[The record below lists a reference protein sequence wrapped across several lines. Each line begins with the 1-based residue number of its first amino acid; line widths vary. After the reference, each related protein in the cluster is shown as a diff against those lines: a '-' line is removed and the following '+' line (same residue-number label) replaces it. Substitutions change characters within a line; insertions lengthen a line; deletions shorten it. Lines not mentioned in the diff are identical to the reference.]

1 VKRLYLVPII
11 HTSADMGS
19 LASALGEMGIAVLG
33 RELWRKHKEIVS
45 RFWDSVADFFASKD
59 VKGFK
64 IYQDGLVANGPDGL
78 RIVREG
84 ISQGSKNFEIIGRLL
99 ERGAVLVKTED
110 LALVK
115 QEHTYIARIARSK
128 SLKEKEAAV
137 LRYKLVQSKLL
148 KQRDYFIAKRIE
160 ETLSE
165 GETGIFF
172 IGAYHDIL
180 IRLPDDIQVSQ
191 VKDVAKVRE
200 YHRTLANPKKE
211 NQHFSQLAEYL
222 TSPVTDLL
230 L

>member
-1 VKRLYLVPII
+1 
-11 HTSADMGS
+11 MGS

-165 GETGIFF
+165 GETGILF
-172 IGAYHDIL
+172 IGAYHDVIPK
-180 IRLPDDIQVSQ
+180 LPGDIG
-191 VKDVAKVRE
+191 VKEVKKAVKVRG
-200 YHRTLANPKKE
+200 Y
-211 NQHFSQLAEYL
+211 QQLLSKPRRDKAQFKQLSEYL
-222 TSPVTDLL
+222 SSPVTLKQS
-230 L
+230 